1 MKSMLYS
8 LSILFWI
15 CFQFNQGDEIT
26 IARNGLEMDAA
37 IESMNT
43 IFDID
48 VFSSLS
54 IIHFMRV

>member
-1 MKSMLYS
+1 MKCMLYS
-8 LSILFWI
+8 LSIFFWI
-15 CFQFNQGDEIT
+15 CFQFNQGDEIA
-26 IARNGLEMDAA
+26 IASNGLEMDAA

-54 IIHFMRV
+54 IIHLMRV